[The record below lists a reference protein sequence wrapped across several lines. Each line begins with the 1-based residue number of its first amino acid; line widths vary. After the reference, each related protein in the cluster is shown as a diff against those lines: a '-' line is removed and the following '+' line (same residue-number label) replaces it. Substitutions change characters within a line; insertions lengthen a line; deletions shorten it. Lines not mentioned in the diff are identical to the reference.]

1 MNANFGGHPPAVIF
15 LRVWGSNSKGS
26 SDFNFFIWLTIFH
39 KVITYPCETLLAR
52 SLYNIMTSPL
62 LCSPFC
68 SPDHEEEFT
77 RTVVM
82 MMMIISR
89 FCHRHRLLN
98 SLWFPASQL
107 MVEIRTDTKL
117 TSSRTLKNKVSN
129 RDSHT
134 MTIIRSNPNF
144 VFEYLRTENGR
155 PHDAREYCVKGV
167 RIFAPHL
174 QQGIPVQS
182 PCCRSAYTAKQFVT
196 GDPTKCYGME
206 DYHYILSY
214 RY

>member
-1 MNANFGGHPPAVIF
+1 
-15 LRVWGSNSKGS
+15 
-26 SDFNFFIWLTIFH
+26 
-39 KVITYPCETLLAR
+39 
-52 SLYNIMTSPL
+52 MTSPL
-62 LCSPFC
+62 LCSPCC
-68 SPDHEEEFT
+68 SPDHEEEFKH
-77 RTVVM
+77 
-82 MMMIISR
+82 
-89 FCHRHRLLN
+89 HRGDDDDDNLEVL
-98 SLWFPASQL
+98 SS
-107 MVEIRTDTKL
+107 
-117 TSSRTLKNKVSN
+117 TSPSEQFVIPSKPINGRNTNRYQADFIESIKKNVSN

-174 QQGIPVQS
+174 QGIPVQS
-182 PCCRSAYTAKQFVT
+182 PCCRSASTAKQFVT

-214 RY
+214 RYQCGNCGRFFNALNPGSVEQLPTDVKIHSQHRLSHWNRHRE